1 MIIDNHHILGGKK
14 MKKNASNNR
23 KQDSRAF
30 TRYEMNSYIMS
41 EKDMSSPYVA
51 NYYAAKQQRRQY
63 VSAREYYDQ
72 YDPIESG
79 INVGKAKTRPKELKA
94 KRTAVVIIML
104 ILVLAYVA
112 VAALSFFNVMPQ
124 YTSLFVKNPGVVIA
138 APVEE
143 EATEEEAEAAGEEAT
158 EEETTAEEEATEE
171 ESTEE
176 AISLTNRD
184 IIMGFVKSFVEMP
197 AEESHFYN
205 DAMSTVKEAGI
216 VNKIAYYALP
226 ISYVLALLLA
236 VVQLIGLLIATFSH
250 KRMGAL
256 FIICSI
262 FMFILNVVVI
272 ATGYI
277 WSAGTNFAY
286 ITNYIT
292 FIAKELIPIQLG
304 IGGIASL
311 GISLL
316 LLIFSFFAYRSKKKV
331 G

>member
-1 MIIDNHHILGGKK
+1 MGKK
-14 MKKNASNNR
+14 ASNNI

-138 APVEE
+138 APAEE

-158 EEETTAEEEATEE
+158 EEETTAEEEAIEE

-184 IIMGFVKSFVEMP
+184 IVMGFVKSFVEMP

-226 ISYVLALLLA
+226 IAYVLALLIA
-236 VVQLIGLLIATFSH
+236 IVQLVRLLIAAFTP
-250 KRMGAL
+250 KRRKL
-256 FIICSI
+256 FILGSI
-262 FMFILNVVVI
+262 LLFVLNIVVV

-316 LLIFSFFAYRSKKKV
+316 LLIFSFFAYRNKKKV